1 MCLPAYLDPPNCI
14 TNYAS
19 YLRSKYK
26 SMTIFPDPDW
36 PPALASGKT
45 FTNLVLIEQERNSL
59 TNAKE
64 ATSMANDYAHGKIDS
79 ITARKQQVQIND
91 VFNPI
96 LDEGKNRLT
105 ILVDGAPGVGKTTLT
120 RKICQDWA
128 NSLLLHEYQ
137 LVILVPLRNAKK
149 KRKLLDILPG
159 DNLKLKQEV
168 VQQIH
173 ETFGGNIL
181 FILDGFDELST
192 SEDSSHEE
200 FLEIIEGERLHSTSV
215 LVTSRPYASKDILRM
230 QRVNRHVEILGFNSR
245 QIRNF
250 MKESMELDNAICLIE
265 QLQYRLDV
273 ASLCY
278 IPLNCKIVAY
288 VYKQQNYNLPT
299 TVTELYEVF
308 ILHTLRHHTDKNK
321 DVCRKVKKCVQETE
335 ALADLPEPV
344 KQKLDNLCNVAF
356 QGLKDD
362 KLVFSRREVDEALS
376 LGLMTSITSFTE
388 KGIEKQSY
396 QFLHLTIQE
405 FLAARHVVSSGMPS
419 EQILT
424 LFVDNLHNHH
434 FRMMLIFLAGQTRL
448 SFLPSQFSLG
458 SNKLDLS
465 EGYHQEQFLFLA
477 QLLYECGTTKVN
489 IDPLNAFLSNLDNF
503 SMEGYLLST
512 FDCTVLAN
520 FFSLCEHSWQVM
532 DFTKCCLTDDSLQ
545 MLSRDPFNKG
555 RRNQLLSARRLILA
569 KNTLSIEGI
578 ASFFTQTRNEKPVK
592 PRKEFED
599 SVCRDTVLLFEAI
612 QLNKKLL
619 YIQITAGT
627 YFTRYI
633 LRDGDK
639 RFKICPKALLS
650 ILNFMNPQKYK
661 LGIYL
666 DNQPEIFVDC
676 SRCKV
681 SGQEA
686 VTGLCQFIKRIKR
699 GCAIGLSNCKLPVE
713 FAKQIITVMSE
724 ASFQSLKPFSIDFNK
739 NGLTLETMQECLLLL
754 PRHSTLKVFNLQY
767 QINSEYVLSV
777 RSSYGEPVYPEC
789 LLILKT
795 LQRASH
801 IKGIDLEAF
810 PELGVSSGGSV
821 VTLGSVLK
829 DILKAN
835 NAIEVL
841 KLPTLLHNSLTI
853 SDLNEIAEGV
863 STNQVLKKFILFS
876 WLSIEV
882 ILSALRS
889 NESIQEV
896 ELTSFLNLSGER
908 IEQVLSENK
917 TIRKMDL
924 STLVNL
930 SVHYVCAGL
939 RHNLALE
946 TLKLQ
951 SSALLNFESSKACIE
966 LFEALQCNQTLQSL
980 DVSGNNLH
988 HEHCCEVGET
998 LIETFERNKTLRVLN
1013 LENCGLDDFLGSYLA
1028 KAFRCNTTL
1037 SELNIG
1043 ENPDITDKC
1052 WCEIFSAIKD
1062 KLHLSL
1068 TTLDISKSSIRNSGS
1083 FELARMLTANCT
1095 LTRLVARDC
1104 NLTDEFLLTMSS
1116 SLKSNPDLRVKTL
1129 DISRNKE
1136 IKLESSWNQ
1145 FFSAMKHNSS
1155 IQTLVVTG
1163 NSFHC
1168 RDDSPHQRSL
1178 PRDYCTVCEAIG
1190 QMIASNSSLKHLCM
1204 DDCKLSVDRTCPDL
1218 NIAQNTTLE
1227 TLAIDGNDEV
1237 LMSLK
1242 DNTSISQLVIR
1253 TNHYTDVSLAL
1264 ADMLSHNKTIKY
1276 CDIGDIDIS
1285 LEALAQAL
1293 FTSHS
1298 LRKLVASTWMIH
1310 LGKNLRNK
1318 IWTKIEMEEEAN
1330 EDLIDWFAQLQIIER
1345 KF

>member
-1 MCLPAYLDPPNCI
+1 MH
-14 TNYAS
+14 AS
-19 YLRSKYK
+19 DLRSKYK
-26 SMTIFPDPDW
+26 SMTVLPDPDW
-36 PPALASGKT
+36 PPAVASGKT

-96 LDEGKNRLT
+96 LDDEGKNRLT

-137 LVILVPLRNAKK
+137 LVILVPLRTATK
-149 KRKLLDILPG
+149 KRKLLDILLG
-159 DNLKLKQEV
+159 DNLKLKEEV

-173 ETFGGNIL
+173 ETSGENIL

-200 FLEIIEGERLHSTSV
+200 FLEIIKGESLHSASV
-215 LVTSRPYASKDILRM
+215 LVTSRPYASKYNSILRM
-230 QRVNRHVEILGFNSR
+230 QRVNRHVEIRGFNPR
-245 QIRNF
+245 QIQNF
-250 MKESMELDNAICLIE
+250 MKESMELNNAICLIK

-288 VYKQQNYNLPT
+288 VYRQQKFNLPT
-299 TVTELYEVF
+299 TLTELYEVF
-308 ILHTLRHHTDKNK
+308 ILHTLRHHTDKNE
-321 DVCRKVKKCVQETE
+321 ETE
-335 ALADLPEPV
+335 FLADLPEPV
-344 KQKLDNLCNVAF
+344 KQKLDNLCNLAF
-356 QGLKDD
+356 QGLMDD
-362 KLVFSRREVDEALS
+362 KLVFSRREVDDSEALS

-388 KGIEKQSY
+388 KGFEKQCY

-405 FLAARHVVSSGMPS
+405 FLAARHVESSKMPS
-419 EQILT
+419 KQILT
-424 LFVDNLHNHH
+424 LFVAKLHNHR

-448 SFLPSQFSLG
+448 SFLQSEFSLG

-465 EGYHQEQFLFLA
+465 KGYHQKQFLFLA
-477 QLLYECGTTKVN
+477 QLLYECGATKVN

-503 SMEGYLLST
+503 SMERYLLST

-532 DFTKCCLTDDSLQ
+532 DFTKCRLRDSSLQ
-545 MLSRDPFNKG
+545 ILSSDPFNKG
-555 RRNQLLSARRLILA
+555 RRNQILTARRLNLE

-578 ASFFTQTRNEKPVK
+578 AFFFNPTRNEKPVK

-599 SVCRDTVLLFEAI
+599 SVCLDAVLLFEAI

-619 YIQITAGT
+619 HIQITAGT
-627 YFTRYI
+627 YLTRYI
-633 LRDGDK
+633 LKDGDK
-639 RFKICPKALLS
+639 RLKICPKALLS
-650 ILNFMNPQKYK
+650 ILNFMNPQKYG

-666 DNQPEIFVDC
+666 DNQPEMFVDC

-686 VTGLCQFIKRIKR
+686 VTRLCQFIKKTKR
-699 GCAIGLSNCKLPVE
+699 GCELGLSNCNLPVE
-713 FAKQIITVMSE
+713 FAKHIITAMSE
-724 ASFQSLKPFSIDFNK
+724 ASSQSLKPFTIDFNK

-754 PRHSTLKVFNLQY
+754 PRHSTLKVFNLQF
-767 QINSEYVLSV
+767 QINSEYVLSL
-777 RSSYGEPVYPEC
+777 RSSSGKPVYPEC
-789 LLILKT
+789 LLILKSLET
-795 LQRASH
+795 NSQ
-801 IKGIDLEAF
+801 IKGIDLQEF
-810 PELGVSSGGSV
+810 PSRRVSAGRL

-829 DILKAN
+829 DILKTN

-841 KLPTLLHNSLTI
+841 KLPIPTHYSLTA
-853 SDLNEIAEGV
+853 SDLNDLADSI
-863 STNQVLKKFILFS
+863 STYRALKKLELYTPPFDWLNRFITEEV
-876 WLSIEV
+876 IEV
-882 ILSALRS
+882 EIPSLVD
-889 NESIQEV
+889 SIGG
-896 ELTSFLNLSGER
+896 S
-908 IEQVLSENK
+908 IKQVLSENK
-917 TIRKMDL
+917 TLQNMELHIEAYL
-924 STLVNL
+924 PGQ
-930 SVHYVCAGL
+930 VHYVCAGL
-939 RHNLALE
+939 RCNSALE
-946 TLKLQ
+946 TLTLK
-951 SSALLNFESSKACIE
+951 SSALSESSEVCIE

-980 DVSGNNLH
+980 DISNNALH
-988 HEHCCEVGET
+988 RNHCCEVGET
-998 LIETFERNKTLRVLN
+998 LIKTFKCNKTLRILN
-1013 LENCGLDDFLGSYLA
+1013 LKKCGIDDFLGSYLA

-1043 ENPDITDKC
+1043 ENPAITDEC
-1052 WCEIFSAIKD
+1052 WCEIFSGIKD

-1068 TTLDISKSSIRNSGS
+1068 TTLDISKSSIRNRGS

-1095 LTRLVARDC
+1095 LTRLVASDC

-1136 IKLESSWNQ
+1136 IKLESSWIQ
-1145 FFSAMKHNSS
+1145 FFSAMKDNSS

-1178 PRDYCTVCEAIG
+1178 PRDYRTVCEAIG
-1190 QMIASNSSLKHLCM
+1190 QMIASNSSLIHLYM
-1204 DDCKLSVDRTCPDL
+1204 NDCELSVDTTCPDL

-1227 TLAIDGNDEV
+1227 TLEIDRIVAV
-1237 LMSLK
+1237 LKSLK
-1242 DNTSISQLVIR
+1242 HNTSIRRLVIT
-1253 TNHYTDVSLAL
+1253 TNHYCIRNTCNMSEVTLAV
-1264 ADMLSHNKTIKY
+1264 ADMLSHNQTIKY
-1276 CDIGDIDIS
+1276 CEIRGEPNFLFEHAKS
-1285 LEALAQAL
+1285 LAQAL
-1293 FTSHS
+1293 YSSHS
-1298 LRKLVASTWMIH
+1298 LQKFVYSGFHTKFDKCLYQ
-1310 LGKNLRNK
+1310 K
-1318 IWTKIEMEEEAN
+1318 ILMKIEMEEEAN

-1345 KF
+1345 ISF